1 MTERLFHE
9 DSFLREFTATVIETS
24 QSEGRPAAVLDRTAF
39 YATSGGQPHDTGQL
53 GEARVLDVFEDETDR
68 IVHVLDRELPRG
80 PVSGRIDWERRFDH
94 MQQHS
99 GQHVLS
105 QAFVQTAGAATV
117 SFHLGRET
125 STIDLELESASDEAI
140 TAAES
145 LASRIVFEDRPVTVL
160 SARPEELAALG
171 VRKQSDR
178 QGELRVID
186 VEGFDRSPCGGTHV
200 RTSGQIGLIGILGYE
215 RYKGGTRVEFVC
227 GGRAL
232 HALRKDRDVC
242 RQLARLYSAPPEELT
257 HAADKILQ
265 ERGALLKENAR
276 LKEELLESEARALV
290 AEGTRISGNVFVRKV
305 FEGRSLDAVKLLA
318 QKIVQQGGDL
328 ALLGSAAP
336 ASQAVVARSA
346 RLGGDCGAAVKDAN
360 GRHGGKGGGR
370 PELAQAGGLPPES
383 LGPWLDSV
391 EGYFRNLT

>member
-1 MTERLFHE
+1 MTERLFHH
-9 DSFLREFTATVIETS
+9 DSFLREFTATMLERRQV
-24 QSEGRPAAVLDRTAF
+24 EGRPAAVLDRTAF
-39 YATSGGQPHDTGQL
+39 YATSGGQPHDTGWL
-53 GEARVLDVFEDETDR
+53 GETRVLEVLEDDAGT
-68 IVHVLDRELPRG
+68 IVHVLDRAIAPG
-80 PVSGRIDWERRFDH
+80 PVAGRIDWERRFDH

-105 QAFVQTAGAATV
+105 QAFVQTAGAATI

-125 STIDLELESASDEAI
+125 STIDLELESPSDEAI
-140 TAAES
+140 RAAES

-160 SARPEELAALG
+160 RARPEELAALG

-232 HALRKDRDVC
+232 QALRKDRDVC

-257 HAADKILQ
+257 RTADKVLQ
-265 ERGALLKENAR
+265 ERSALQKENAR

-290 AEGTRISGNVFVRKV
+290 SEGARLSGRVFVRKV
-305 FEGRSLDAVKLLA
+305 FEGRGLDAVKVLA

-336 ASQAVVARSA
+336 SSQAVVARSA
-346 RLGGDCGAAVKDAN
+346 RLPGDCVAAVKDAN
-360 GRHGGKGGGR
+360 SRHGGKGGGR
-370 PELAQAGGLPPES
+370 PELAQAGGLTPES

-391 EGYFRNLT
+391 EGYFRNL